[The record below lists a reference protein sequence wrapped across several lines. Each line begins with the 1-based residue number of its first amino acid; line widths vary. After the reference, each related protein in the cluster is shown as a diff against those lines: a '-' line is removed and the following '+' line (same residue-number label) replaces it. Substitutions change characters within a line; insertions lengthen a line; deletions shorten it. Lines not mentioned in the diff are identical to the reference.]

1 MKVITPKELIQL
13 LESNGFVFQRSKGSH
28 QLYKHPDGRRTV
40 VPFHSKDLKTGTLL
54 AILKQAGL
62 SKDDL

>member
-1 MKVITPKELIQL
+1 MKVMTPKELIQL
-13 LESNGFVFQRSKGSH
+13 LESHGFVFQRSKGSH